1 MGSVPEPRDMR
12 GRLSS
17 IFDLPGDVVL
27 DVARVTLVGDV
38 QMAVENHR
46 GLTEYTPDRIVIC
59 VPRGQLVVTGA
70 ELVIGTITPE
80 EIILM
85 GKISGAHYTE

>member
-1 MGSVPEPRDMR
+1 MAEERDRR
-12 GRLSS
+12 GRLAS

-27 DVARVTLVGDV
+27 DVARITLVGDV

-46 GLTEYTPDRIVIC
+46 GLLEYNPDRVVMG
-59 VPRGQLVVTGA
+59 VPGGHLVVTGT

-85 GKISGAHYTE
+85 GKIAGTQFTE

>member
-1 MGSVPEPRDMR
+1 MGDGRDLR
-12 GRLSS
+12 GRLTS

-38 QMAVENHR
+38 QMAIENHR
-46 GLTEYTPDRIVIC
+46 GLLEYNPDRIVVG
-59 VPRGQLVVTGA
+59 VPRGRLAITGT
-70 ELVIGTITPE
+70 ELRIGSITPE

-85 GKISGAHYTE
+85 GKIAGVQCME

>member
-1 MGSVPEPRDMR
+1 MESRRDLR
-12 GRLSS
+12 SRITS

-46 GLTEYTPDRIVIC
+46 GLIEYTPGRIVIG
-59 VPRGQLVVTGA
+59 VPKGQIAVEGE
-70 ELVIGTITPE
+70 ELRIGSITPE

-85 GKISGAHYTE
+85 GRIACLRFVP